1 MNNRLKIVA
10 DMDIPFLK
18 GVLEPYFEV
27 VYVKGFQINSDIIR
41 GASALLIRTR
51 TKCDRNLLDGTQISI
66 IASATIGTDH
76 IDTDYC
82 KKASIE
88 VKNAPGCNSY
98 AVMQYVFTSL
108 YTVAQQKQVNLKNK
122 TFGVIGVG
130 NVGSKVASLAEYL
143 GMKVLRN
150 DPPRENNENHDK
162 GYFCSLDRVL
172 EESDIVTLHIP
183 LNKTTDNFA
192 GESFFSKLK
201 NGAIFINASRGE
213 IVDEVALISN
223 IERLKATI
231 IDVWRNEPV
240 INKTLLEKADIATP
254 HIAGYSKQGKINGTV
269 SILHSIGEH
278 FNISELQKFY
288 MEEDR
293 VKLNFENKSEA
304 EVSAMLNNI
313 YDVSADNE
321 SLKARP
327 QDFETLRSNYNYR
340 REFYVQ

>member
-10 DMDIPFLK
+10 DVDIPFLK

-27 VYVKGFQINSDIIR
+27 VYVKGFQINSDILR
-41 GASALLIRTR
+41 GASALLTRTR
-51 TKCDRNLLDGTQISI
+51 TKCDRNLLEGSQVSI

-88 VKNAPGCNSY
+88 VKSAPGCNSY
-98 AVMQYVFTSL
+98 GVMQYVFTSL
-108 YTVAQQKQVNLKNK
+108 YLVAQQKQVNLKNK
-122 TFGVIGVG
+122 TLGVIGVG
-130 NVGSKVASLAEYL
+130 NVGSKVAALAEYL

-150 DPPRENNENHDK
+150 DPPREKNEKHDK

-172 EESDIVTLHIP
+172 EESDIVTIHIP
-183 LNKTTDNFA
+183 LNNTTDNFA
-192 GESFFSKLK
+192 GESFFSKIK
-201 NGAIFINASRGE
+201 SGTIFINASRGE
-213 IVDEVALISN
+213 IADEAVLLSN

-231 IDVWRNEPV
+231 IDVWRNEPA
-240 INKTLLEKADIATP
+240 INKTLLEKADISTP

-278 FNISELQKFY
+278 FNISELQKFS

-293 VKLNFENKSEA
+293 VKLDFENKSEA
-304 EVSAMLNNI
+304 EISAMLKNL
-313 YDVSADNE
+313 YDVSADDKA
-321 SLKARP
+321 LKARP
-327 QDFETLRSNYNYR
+327 QDFDTLRSNYNYR